1 MIPEYPK
8 FVPLEIGQR
17 REIAEHLAATP
28 RDTCELSLGNLFIWE
43 EFDRPQVTLVNSNV
57 CVLIAPPN
65 ETPYFLEPFGARR
78 IGETVELCLKHAG
91 RVSRASE
98 MFVALL
104 PPGVFK
110 TEPLRNQFDYIYETK
125 TLAEL
130 KGKRFDGKRNRI
142 KRFQQ
147 GNPGY
152 EYRPLTAG
160 DKAEAL
166 ALFERWFRERS
177 ESKYY
182 PRLAYTSQK
191 AAVAGAFN
199 NYAELGFL
207 GGALLVDKRLR
218 GFTLGSPV
226 NPAMISVHFLYG
238 DPEFEG
244 GTQTL
249 LWEACNKTYNSF
261 KYADLEQDLGIPGL
275 RTMKLSY
282 QPLKLEQKFEIT
294 AE

>member
-1 MIPEYPK
+1 VIPEYPQ
-8 FVPLEIGQR
+8 FSPLVIGQR
-17 REIAEHLAATP
+17 QEIAEHLAVTP

-43 EFDRPQVTLVNSNV
+43 DFDRPQVTLINGNV
-57 CVLIAPPN
+57 CVLITPPN
-65 ETPYFLEPFGARR
+65 EPPYFLEPFGALQ
-78 IGETVELCLKHAG
+78 IKETVELCLKHGG
-91 RVSRASE
+91 RISRASE

-130 KGKRFDGKRNRI
+130 KGKKFDGKRNHI
-142 KRFQQ
+142 KKFQQ
-147 GNPGY
+147 RNPGY
-152 EYRPLTAG
+152 EFLPLGSSHKT
-160 DKAEAL
+160 EAL
-166 ALFERWFRERS
+166 ALFERWFAERS

-191 AAVAGAFN
+191 DAVTRAFDG
-199 NYAELGFL
+199 YEQLKFV
-207 GGALLVDKRLR
+207 GGALLIETKLR

-226 NPAMISVHFLYG
+226 NPAMISVHFMYG
-238 DPEFEG
+238 DPELDG
-244 GTQTL
+244 IAQTL
-249 LWEACNKTYNSF
+249 LWEACNRTYNAY

-294 AE
+294 L